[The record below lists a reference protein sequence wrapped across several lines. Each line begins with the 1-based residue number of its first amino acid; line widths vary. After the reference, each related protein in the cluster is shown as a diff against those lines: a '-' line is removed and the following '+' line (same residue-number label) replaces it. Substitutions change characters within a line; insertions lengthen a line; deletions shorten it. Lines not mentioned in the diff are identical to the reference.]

1 MPDRL
6 EEFGAAILDSA
17 RPVPAGL
24 VGPDGN
30 PSSRRFAVYRNNVV
44 VGLIDTL
51 TAAFPVV
58 CRIVGTDFFR
68 AMAAAYAVRH
78 PPRSPIMLDYG
89 CDFPDFIS
97 RFTPAAT
104 VPYLADVA
112 RLERAW
118 AEAYNASEAE
128 PLGHEQLAAIPAEH
142 IGGLIFKLHPTL
154 RLLRSIHPVV
164 TIWQMNLD
172 GGHPEPVD
180 LNLAEDALIIRP
192 FAEVEVRTIAS
203 GGAGFIDAL
212 WEGKTLEE
220 AAKAALR
227 ENPRFD
233 LAGNIAGAIQM
244 GALIGWQPNPQRK
257 FETQRETNAFPE

>member
-1 MPDRL
+1 MPERL
-6 EEFGAAILDSA
+6 EEFGAAILDSG

-24 VGPDGN
+24 VGPDGK

-97 RFTPAAT
+97 RFSPAAA

-118 AEAYNASEAE
+118 AEAYNAREAE
-128 PLGHEQLAAIPAEH
+128 PLGHEHLAAIPAEH
-142 IGGLIFKLHPTL
+142 IGGLIFTLHPTL
-154 RLLRSIHPVV
+154 RLLRSNYPVV
-164 TIWQMNLD
+164 TIWQMNLE
-172 GGHPEPVD
+172 GANPEPVD
-180 LNLAEDALIIRP
+180 LAVAQDALIIRP
-192 FAEVEVRTIAS
+192 FAEVEVRTMAPS
-203 GGAGFIDAL
+203 GAVFINAL
-212 WEGKTLEE
+212 RESKTLEE
-220 AAKAALR
+220 AAKAAMR
-227 ENPRFD
+227 ESPRFD
-233 LAGNIAGAIQM
+233 LAGNIAGVIQM
-244 GALIGWQPNPQRK
+244 GALIGWQLNPQL
-257 FETQRETNAFPE
+257 ELQAQRVTYAFPE